1 MIVTAQDEMLVGAGL
16 TLAGA
21 ATIFYRRKQLNAF
34 KLAYF
39 LAWPTLGSAVIVACM
54 PERAAFEEEL
64 RKEHHL
70 DSDSKRESQAL
81 ARLQME
87 KLRAIAAGEDST
99 TRQ

>member
-1 MIVTAQDEMLVGAGL
+1 MGRGRDLTMIVTAQDGMLVGAGL

-54 PERAAFEEEL
+54 PERAAFEEVGDGLEAWL
-64 RKEHHL
+64 SLWEGQW
-70 DSDSKRESQAL
+70 S
-81 ARLQME
+81 
-87 KLRAIAAGEDST
+87 I
-99 TRQ
+99 